1 VNHLKRDAILSG
13 LFILSAPLVGWG
25 IYRVTHRSVEDRS
38 STQITVPPAPLL
50 SVYNASPKLDV
61 VDPRDVAHQARMK
74 ALREGLADRW
84 DKCIAAHGLPVPGF
98 DGPDADRWGLMCIRT
113 QSVIYINDTAW

>member
-1 VNHLKRDAILSG
+1 VKHLKRDAVLSG

-25 IYRVTHRSVEDRS
+25 IYRVTHHPVEDRS
-38 STQITVPPAPLL
+38 STINVPPAPLL

-74 ALREGLADRW
+74 VLREGLNDRW

-98 DGPDADRWGLMCIRT
+98 EGLNGDRWGLMCIKP
-113 QSVIYINDTAW
+113 SVVIYIDDTAW